1 MLTDSRDTILLASRA
16 SDLSQAINVAT
27 PTANLCAHR
36 NFPIYPQGGRGA
48 VEPPVPLALFD
59 DYLRPPRA
67 SFDDRRRRLCVTTT
81 PSLRDFGVVSCV
93 FVMSRA
99 ARPYCWPAETPIES
113 DIFASRPPRSNFV
126 HLGFL
131 ADLLSKR
138 SSCSSSPSSWIAR
151 GDACNAGLLRAPR
164 GLRLGVRHPHRRVD
178 TLAAASA
185 RPSIRSTGRR
195 RSSRRRAAA
204 TANVTRRAEAAAAAA
219 KPHAAA
225 RRTRQAGH
233 AVRPDVA
240 LPRAQRRAQRHVHPQ
255 RAAEAAAHAAEA
267 RGRRRAVGGAR
278 GGAAAACR
286 SARLRGSAASARRR
300 ARGGE
305 GGGAARAQSAAARG
319 GARRAAPRARLAEPA
334 ETERRRQHL
343 LDAKARAREFAKAN
357 YIQSMLRGKEGRRMA
372 AAARLRVYQTLAE
385 AAAVAIQH
393 RFRSH
398 LRAAAARWAALRAT
412 WLARTKCTSRRCAG
426 ASRMRR
432 RRTLQRA
439 WKSLLSRR
447 AQESFSARV
456 AAAKEEAA
464 RKLQGRYR
472 RHRSGK
478 DVRSRGAPRPSIR
491 PADHARIQRRQ
502 NVPKKR
508 VGGGFGDGSPKGSPA
523 KVHSV
528 FVVPALP
535 LA

>member
-1 MLTDSRDTILLASRA
+1 MSALHIKKGSTKHSAYNLRPNFSDVQETHTLAVLVENEPGVLARVIGLFS
-16 SDLSQAINVAT
+16 
-27 PTANLCAHR
+27 
-36 NFPIYPQGGRGA
+36 GRGYNIDSLTVA
-48 VEPPVPLALFD
+48 EVDHQGHRSRITIVTNGPPPVIGGE
-59 DYLRPPRA
+59 LRPPPMSR
-67 SFDDRRRRLCVTTT
+67 DEQKRRLQRLNLT
-81 PSLRDFGVVSCV
+81 PRLGGLGKPGMPSAQTSHYRERSVARSATFTRSVQPKQPRTPRKPEADDARSEALEEARLRLAEK
-93 FVMSRA
+93 RA
-99 ARPYCWPAETPIES
+99 AREE
-113 DIFASRPPRSNFV
+113 
-126 HLGFL
+126 
-131 ADLLSKR
+131 
-138 SSCSSSPSSWIAR
+138 AR
-151 GDACNAGLLRAPR
+151 R
-164 GLRLGVRHPHRRVD
+164 
-178 TLAAASA
+178 LAAE
-185 RPSIRSTGRR
+185 R
-195 RSSRRRAAA
+195 
-204 TANVTRRAEAAAAAA
+204 EAA
-219 KPHAAA
+219 KAAA
-225 RRTRQAGH
+225 RRERN
-233 AVRPDVA
+233 
-240 LPRAQRRAQRHVHPQ
+240 RRRNEAARVVQRHV
-255 RAAEAAAHAAEA
+255 
-267 RGRRRAVGGAR
+267 
-278 GGAAAACR
+278 
-286 SARLRGSAASARRR
+286 RGS
-300 ARGGE
+300 
-305 GGGAARAQSAAARG
+305 QSR
-319 GARRAAPRARLAEPA
+319 A

-398 LRAAAARWAALRAT
+398 LRAAAARKAALRAT
-412 WLARTKCTSRRCAG
+412 LRENEVYFEA
-426 ASRMRR
+426 MRR
-432 RRTLQRA
+432 RLKNDAAATLQRA

-447 AQESFSARV
+447 AHAKFLRAV

-528 FVVPALP
+528 FVVPPLP